1 MSALQQL
8 LKRKREDVDSR
19 KRKADFDIT
28 YAAEQSQNRRI
39 TWNRDRFR
47 FIAEVKRAS
56 LSTGPIRTNLEAAEL
71 AASYEASGA
80 SAISVLTEEH
90 YFQGSLNDLRRVRD
104 AVSVP
109 LLQKDFILDE
119 FQIHEAKF
127 YGASF
132 VLLIAK
138 LLARDQLDSF
148 QKLCGELQ
156 INALV
161 EVTDEADLEKISG
174 PVNFLGVNSRNL
186 ETLQI
191 DKEKFKRMRKLLPDA
206 FLIAESGI
214 QNMDS
219 LAEIIDLGYHGALI
233 GEHLLKSQNPGTE
246 LLRFVAFAESHQQ
259 VPARSRPRIKVCGIT
274 TEKDAMLSVKAGAN
288 ALGFIFAESPRR
300 VDPMKLRQFRSKIP
314 PDVLCVGVFR
324 DQTRN
329 FVLENVK
336 DFRLDIIQTYD
347 PIQLKGMVWSAH
359 VARKTSDIEQI
370 RFHEQNH
377 LILWDLKPEEGDLV
391 HFWSKLGN
399 EKVFALAGGLNP
411 ENVRPAVSLCN
422 PEWVDVARGVESAPG
437 IKDKAKL
444 FAFVKEATE

>member
-8 LKRKREDVDSR
+8 LKRKLEDVDAR
-19 KRKADFDIT
+19 KRKAGLFLT
-28 YAAEQSQNRRI
+28 YTADKSENRI
-39 TWNRDRFR
+39 VTWNRDRLR

-56 LSTGPIRTNLEAAEL
+56 LSAGPIRANLEVAEL
-71 AASYEASGA
+71 AASYQTSGA

-90 YFQGSLNDLRRVRD
+90 YFQGSLDDLQKVRA

-138 LLARDQLDSF
+138 ILTHNQLDSF
-148 QKLCGELQ
+148 QKVCDELR

-191 DKEKFKRMRKLLPDA
+191 DKEKFKRMRKLFPDA

-214 QNMDS
+214 QSMDS
-219 LAEIIDLGYHGALI
+219 LAEIIDLGYHGVLI
-233 GEHLLKSQNPGTE
+233 GEHLLKAQDPGAE
-246 LLRFVAFAESHQQ
+246 LQRFVIFTESRQQ
-259 VPARSRPRIKVCGIT
+259 SPARSRPHIKICGIT
-274 TEKDAMLSVKAGAN
+274 TEKDAMLSVNAGAN

-300 VDPMKLRQFRSKIP
+300 VDPVKLKQFRSRIP
-314 PDVLCVGVFR
+314 ADVLCVGVFR
-324 DQTRN
+324 NQDKN
-329 FVLENVK
+329 FVLDNVK
-336 DFRLDIIQTYD
+336 DFHLDIVQTYD
-347 PIQLKGMVWSAH
+347 PIELKGKVWSAH
-359 VARKTSDIEQI
+359 VARKTSDIDQI
-370 RFHEQNH
+370 RFRERKHP
-377 LILWDLKPEEGDLV
+377 ILWDLKPEEEDLV
-391 HFWSKLGN
+391 HFWSKLSN
-399 EKVFALAGGLNP
+399 DKVFAIAGGLNP